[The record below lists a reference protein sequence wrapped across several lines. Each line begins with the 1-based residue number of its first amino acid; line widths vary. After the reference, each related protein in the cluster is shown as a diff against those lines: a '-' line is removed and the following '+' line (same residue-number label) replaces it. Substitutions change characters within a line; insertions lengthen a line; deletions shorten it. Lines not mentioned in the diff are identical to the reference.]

1 LFFPSVSSDP
11 RTPRTQKLN
20 KNELQHLV
28 LGHYRRMG
36 ILNETRQNTISRF
49 TKYINDHKP
58 RSLSHRR
65 PTKTQGYD
73 LTNKVKGREP

>member
-1 LFFPSVSSDP
+1 
-11 RTPRTQKLN
+11 
-20 KNELQHLV
+20 
-28 LGHYRRMG
+28 MG

-65 PTKTQGYD
+65 HTKTQGYD